1 MTPDSAALPA
11 PADPAIRCRR
21 IAVVINS
28 LGTGGA
34 ERVVEN
40 ILRTAPPGA
49 WDCHLVLLDREQTER
64 RTPPGHVT
72 VHRLDCDFGLF
83 ESILQLRAVLQRIEP
98 DLVVSFLVR
107 ANVAAIIASRS
118 IGAPCIISERAQLT
132 AHLAGRYP
140 WYTRWAAWLM
150 PRLLYPLADHVIA
163 VSAGVR
169 SDLVSRFGVAPDRAS
184 SIPNPFDLERIAQEA
199 EAEPELP
206 LPDRFI
212 VSVGRLVGS
221 KGFNDLIEAYA
232 RASPDASLCILG
244 EGPERERLENRLAAS
259 GLDRKVRLL
268 GYARNPFAIVGRAEL
283 FVSASRCEGFPNA
296 MAEAMALGVPVVA
309 TDCPSGPAE
318 ILDGVESTE
327 CNTVH
332 EGRYGVL
339 VPVLRPDAL
348 ALAIRLMED
357 AGKRQHYSELA
368 RRRMGDFR
376 IDTIARRY
384 WSSFEAALAAHDAR
398 DAGRRARREVR
409 VRRLRRWRE
418 QVVRHVRRWA
428 GRERA

>member
-1 MTPDSAALPA
+1 MTPDSATFARA
-11 PADPAIRCRR
+11 ATTRRR
-21 IAVVINS
+21 IAFVINS

-34 ERVVEN
+34 ERVIESV
-40 ILRTAPPGA
+40 LKTAPLA
-49 WDCHLVLLDREQTER
+49 DWECHLILLDREEPER
-64 RTPPGHVT
+64 RTPPEFVE
-72 VHRLDCDFGLF
+72 VHRLDCDLGLT
-83 ESILQLRAVLQRIEP
+83 ESILQLRTVLDRIRP

-107 ANVAAIIASRS
+107 ANIAAIIAARAVD
-118 IGAPCIISERAQLT
+118 APCIISERSHLST
-132 AHLAGRYP
+132 HLAGRYR
-140 WYTRWAAWLM
+140 WYTRWAAWLS

-163 VSAGVR
+163 VSEGVR
-169 SDLVSRFGVAPDRAS
+169 SDLVRNFGVSPGRVS
-184 SIPNPFDLERIAQEA
+184 SIPNPYDLDRIAQDA

-206 LPDRFI
+206 LPERFI

-232 RASPDASLCILG
+232 RANPEASLCILG
-244 EGPERERLENRLAAS
+244 EGPERERLENRLARS
-259 GLDRKVRLL
+259 GLDRKIRLL
-268 GYARNPFAIVGRAEL
+268 GYAQNPFAIVRRAEL

-318 ILDGVESTE
+318 ILDGVETTE

-348 ALAIRLMED
+348 ARAISLMED
-357 AGKRQHYSELA
+357 PDMRRRYSELA
-368 RRRMGDFR
+368 RRRMDDFQ
-376 IDTIARRY
+376 IGAIARRY
-384 WSSFEAALAAHDAR
+384 WETFEFGLAGHCSR
-398 DAGRRARREVR
+398 KEERRARRAAR
-409 VRRLRRWRE
+409 AQQLRRWRE
-418 QVVRHVRRWA
+418 LAFQRLRRLA

>member
-1 MTPDSAALPA
+1 
-11 PADPAIRCRR
+11 
-21 IAVVINS
+21 
-28 LGTGGA
+28 
-34 ERVVEN
+34 
-40 ILRTAPPGA
+40 
-49 WDCHLVLLDREQTER
+49 
-64 RTPPGHVT
+64 
-72 VHRLDCDFGLF
+72 
-83 ESILQLRAVLQRIEP
+83 
-98 DLVVSFLVR
+98 
-107 ANVAAIIASRS
+107 
-118 IGAPCIISERAQLT
+118 
-132 AHLAGRYP
+132 
-140 WYTRWAAWLM
+140 
-150 PRLLYPLADHVIA
+150 

-169 SDLVSRFGVAPDRAS
+169 SNLVRKFGVAPDRES
-184 SIPNPFDLERIAQEA
+184 SIPNPFDLERIAHDA

-232 RASPDASLCILG
+232 RANPDASLCILG

-318 ILDGVESTE
+318 ILDGVETTQ

-348 ALAIRLMED
+348 ARAIRLMED
-357 AGKRQHYSELA
+357 SGKRQHYAELA

-376 IDTIARRY
+376 IDVIVERY
-384 WSSFEAALAAHDAR
+384 WSRFTAELAACDAR
-398 DAGRRARREVR
+398 RTERRTRRQVR
-409 VRRLRRWRE
+409 VRQLGLWRDQVAQRLRRW
-418 QVVRHVRRWA
+418 A
-428 GRERA
+428 GGEHAGQ